1 MARDGPGMRRRMPG
15 VIFGGGCGTLVA
27 MALPAMPPPGF
38 DELSPAEKL
47 DYVQALWD
55 RVAVHPETVPVL
67 DWHREIL
74 AERLAA
80 HRAGQGSSRS
90 WEEARRDLLSR
101 LHAAQR

>member
-1 MARDGPGMRRRMPG
+1 MRHHAPCVISGG
-15 VIFGGGCGTLVA
+15 VRGILA
-27 MALPAMPPPGF
+27 EMSLPPMPPPGF

-55 RVAVHPETVPVL
+55 RAALEPEAVPALE
-67 DWHREIL
+67 WHREII

-90 WEEARRDLLSR
+90 WEEARRDLRSR
-101 LHAAQR
+101 LRAAQR

>member
-1 MARDGPGMRRRMPG
+1 MARGYPDVRHGPTG
-15 VIFGGGCGTLVA
+15 VISRGVCGIFA
-27 MALPAMPPPGF
+27 DMSLPAMPPPGF
-38 DELSPAEKL
+38 DDLSPAEKL

-55 RVAVHPETVPVL
+55 RIALHPEAVPAL
-67 DWHREIL
+67 EWHREII

-101 LHAAQR
+101 LRAAQR